1 MFCQEAGFLMFNRIN
16 ILFTIIR
23 LSECRYSNSH
33 STWHYCNSSTW
44 PRHSR
49 HYSNSYPTVRMFLYQ
64 LSKTH
69 FFKIYAPPAL
79 CAIVAHKTS
88 ERRDPNSQATRHGRK
103 TSTRPPH
110 PSHDTNTHPT
120 ARYSLRPGRA
130 TNSNRNSMC

>member
-33 STWHYCNSSTW
+33 STRHHSNSSTR

-69 FFKIYAPPAL
+69 FFKFYAPLAL

-88 ERRDPNSQATRHGRK
+88 ERRQPNSQSTRHYRNS
-103 TSTRPPH
+103 STRPRQARHNP
-110 PSHDTNTHPT
+110 NTHPT
-120 ARYSLRPGRA
+120 ARYFLRPGRA